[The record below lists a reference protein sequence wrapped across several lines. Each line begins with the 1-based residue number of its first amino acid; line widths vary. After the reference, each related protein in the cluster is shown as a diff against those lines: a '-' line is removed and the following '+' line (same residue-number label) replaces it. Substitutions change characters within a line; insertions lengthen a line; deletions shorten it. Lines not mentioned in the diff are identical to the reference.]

1 MPTKKKL
8 TPVSPTS
15 PEERRPTVNG
25 EPTESPPAAVKS
37 KKRKAEAEE
46 VPAVVKRKGRGRQPV
61 GLAVESIPEDS
72 EATGRC

>member
-1 MPTKKKL
+1 MPTKKMP

-15 PEERRPTVNG
+15 REERRPTVNG

-46 VPAVVKRKGRGRQPV
+46 VPAVVKRKGRGRQLS

-72 EATGRC
+72 EATGK

>member
-25 EPTESPPAAVKS
+25 EPTESPPVKS